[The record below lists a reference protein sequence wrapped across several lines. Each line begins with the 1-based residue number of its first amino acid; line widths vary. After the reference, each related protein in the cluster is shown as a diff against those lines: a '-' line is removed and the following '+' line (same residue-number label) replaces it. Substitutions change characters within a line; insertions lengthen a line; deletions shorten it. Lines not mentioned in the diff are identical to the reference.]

1 MIYVSGSNGM
11 IGRRFRDLYKKDV
24 IPVSYRDEVIDVFK
38 SHNKS
43 CLIHLGWSSLLKRRF
58 Y

>member
-24 IPVSYRDEVIDVFK
+24 TPVSYRDEVIDVFK
-38 SHNKS
+38 
-43 CLIHLGWSSLLKRRF
+43 
-58 Y
+58 